1 MTRAVLA
8 SELQLA
14 IEPMEWMMK
23 SRNLNMNP
31 EDLGRLGFTYELCR
45 SQVDRLIR
53 YSSKEDRAL
62 LDRVQDMVTGIR
74 TMDRAARIRGESY
87 DMQSAILLSYS
98 KLVEAYQAVVAEI
111 AAASGEAPPPP
122 EE

>member
-1 MTRAVLA
+1 
-8 SELQLA
+8 
-14 IEPMEWMMK
+14 
-23 SRNLNMNP
+23 
-31 EDLGRLGFTYELCR
+31 
-45 SQVDRLIR
+45 
-53 YSSKEDRAL
+53 
-62 LDRVQDMVTGIR
+62 MVTGIR

-122 EE
+122 EDIRIPPCDGTDTKA